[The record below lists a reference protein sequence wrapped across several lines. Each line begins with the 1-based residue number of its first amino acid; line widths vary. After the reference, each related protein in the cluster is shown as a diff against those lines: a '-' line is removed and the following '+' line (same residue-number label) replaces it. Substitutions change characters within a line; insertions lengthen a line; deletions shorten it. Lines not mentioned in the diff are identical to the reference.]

1 MSAANTWSRQ
11 SQKTRAAAK
20 EAPIPHMWVSTPWCG
35 CSRHPPLHWPSITDY
50 NHSPLLCWPLGAD
63 GSWWWAGMRVD
74 GQVRRMHSGC
84 SPKLEWMPLG
94 AAWSVLSSSNPG
106 RVTEKQRHLLW
117 RVSPGPLWPGHWVRC
132 QCPKIQAGRAES
144 LQSRASSPTWAGCL
158 RCGSAWVQTTEGFA
172 RLRAASPGC
181 LKWET
186 NSYPHSLLN
195 AAFSLHT
202 QGT

>member
-20 EAPIPHMWVSTPWCG
+20 EAPIPHTWVSTPWCG
-35 CSRHPPLHWPSITDY
+35 CSWHPPLHWPSIADY
-50 NHSPLLCWPLGAD
+50 NHSSLLCWPLGAD

-74 GQVRRMHSGC
+74 GQVRRTQSWTRMNASGC
-84 SPKLEWMPLG
+84 SLECPFFTPSRWGNWETAPPALK
-94 AAWSVLSSSNPG
+94 SVS
-106 RVTEKQRHLLW
+106 W
-117 RVSPGPLWPGHWVRC
+117 PLWPGLWVRW
-132 QCPKIQAGRAES
+132 QCSKIRAGRAES
-144 LQSRASSPTWAGCL
+144 LQSRASSPTQAGCL
-158 RCGSAWVQTTEGFA
+158 GCGSAWVQTTEGFA

-186 NSYPHSLLN
+186 NSCPHSLLN